1 MTINWELKLKKRKA
15 NDIKMQNCVAWET
28 DRSTTAL
35 ETEHWKKRAVTKS
48 IKCIYCIMY
57 INAFQINF
65 SVVGSAHTLH

>member
-35 ETEHWKKRAVTKS
+35 ETEHWEKRAVTKS
-48 IKCIYCIMY
+48 IKYIIY
-57 INAFQINF
+57 INAFQIYF
-65 SVVGSAHTLH
+65 SVIGSVHTLH

>member
-35 ETEHWKKRAVTKS
+35 ETEHWDKRAVTKS
-48 IKCIYCIMY
+48 IKYIMY
-57 INAFQINF
+57 INAFQIYF

>member
-35 ETEHWKKRAVTKS
+35 ETDHWEKRAVTKS
-48 IKCIYCIMY
+48 IKYIIY
-57 INAFQINF
+57 INAFQIYF
-65 SVVGSAHTLH
+65 SVIGSAHTLH

>member
-35 ETEHWKKRAVTKS
+35 ETEHWEKRAVTKS
-48 IKCIYCIMY
+48 IKYIIY
-57 INAFQINF
+57 INAFQIYF
-65 SVVGSAHTLH
+65 SVIGSAHTLH

>member
-35 ETEHWKKRAVTKS
+35 ETEHWEKRAVTKS
-48 IKCIYCIMY
+48 IKYIMY

>member
-35 ETEHWKKRAVTKS
+35 ETEHWEKRAVIKS
-48 IKCIYCIMY
+48 IKYIIY
-57 INAFQINF
+57 INAFQIYF
-65 SVVGSAHTLH
+65 SVIGSAHTLH